1 MNKKITCNCYH
12 LVHVFEVIKISC
24 WSNAKYSCSLFK
36 QKCQSFETSCLKTRD
51 VWGLPVYVWKGA
63 LTLIRDQFQ
72 IVLHE
77 PLHDHRLAR
86 RCQWLIIDDR
96 IVPNRNGNIT
106 CFVTGDIRWKFPN
119 SIRIWSKVLNRTGV
133 WFAESWRIKNHEGD
147 LEYEG
152 DGRHGQ
158 DEGDEHPLPRNPLL
172 LFNFVDH
179 QLFDNRAVTTRSG
192 SFTDPL

>member
-1 MNKKITCNCYH
+1 MQLLSFGSCVRGDQNKWLHKSQIFLF
-12 LVHVFEVIKISC
+12 LVSTTISKFWNFMFE
-24 WSNAKYSCSLFK
+24 
-36 QKCQSFETSCLKTRD
+36 ETRD
-51 VWGLPVYVWKGA
+51 VSGLPVYVWKGA

-77 PLHDHRLAR
+77 PLHDYRPA

-96 IVPNRNGNIT
+96 IISKGNRNIT
-106 CFVTGDIRWKFPN
+106 CFVTVDFSWKVPN
-119 SIRIWSKVLNRTGV
+119 SIRIWRKVPNRTKV
-133 WFAESWRIKNHEGD
+133 WFAESWRVERHEGD

-158 DEGDEHPLPRNPLL
+158 DEGDEHPLPRDPLL

-179 QLFDNRAVTTRSG
+179 ELFNNRIVPTRSR
-192 SFTDPL
+192 